1 MSSKTSIETFFYIG
15 LDKLSLYV
23 FEGIDKNIFTKE
35 LSINPIEENQNIDI
49 LIDDF
54 LGKNIIQVEKKIN
67 RFINE
72 LNLIISDQNF
82 ILIQASIKKNGKGDK
97 LGKKD
102 LNYMLLDL
110 KQQIKENNLNKSI
123 THMRIDNFQIDK
135 IKYLTI
141 DDYFECNELCLQ
153 IDFVCLPNEIIDN
166 FSKKINRYQVR
177 IDKIFS
183 AEYLR
188 KYYNNRSENECKMA
202 ARLKYEN
209 DENEV
214 HLIKKNYGK
223 IGFFERFFRF
233 FG

>member
-23 FEGIDKNIFTKE
+23 FEGINKNIFTKE
-35 LSINPIEENQNIDI
+35 LLINPKEENHNIDI
-49 LIDDF
+49 LIDNF
-54 LGKNIIQVEKKIN
+54 LGKNIIQVEKID

-72 LNLIISDQNF
+72 LNLIISHQNF

-102 LNYMLLDL
+102 LDYMLLDL

-123 THMRIDNFQIDK
+123 THMRINNFQIDK
-135 IKYLTI
+135 RKYLTI
-141 DDYFECNELCLQ
+141 DDDFECNELCLQ

-177 IDKIFS
+177 IDKIFQ
-183 AEYLR
+183 R
-188 KYYNNRSENECKMA
+188 N
-202 ARLKYEN
+202 
-209 DENEV
+209 
-214 HLIKKNYGK
+214 I
-223 IGFFERFFRF
+223 
-233 FG
+233 